1 MIKKLISSLFFLIT
15 IYVFIAGS
23 LVADEKV
30 NKEIRS
36 YQGKHLSSID
46 DFREN
51 SIKGPRKV
59 DLKTYRLEVTG
70 LVGKPLNLTYE
81 DVLAGFKS
89 QEKVIRIYCVEG
101 WKLDLL
107 WEGLLLKDLLV
118 KAEVKPGA
126 KTVIFHSDDGYTT
139 SIELDYILKNNLM
152 LAYKINGLV
161 LPPERGFPFQV
172 AAEGKWG
179 YKWAKWV
186 TKIEISSDAS
196 YEGYWEKRGYNRNGD
211 VSGPIFE

>member
-1 MIKKLISSLFFLIT
+1 MIKKLISILFFLIT

>member
-1 MIKKLISSLFFLIT
+1 MIKKLISNLFFLIT
-15 IYVFIAGS
+15 VYVFIAGS
-23 LVADEKV
+23 LVADEKM

-196 YEGYWEKRGYNRNGD
+196 YEGYWEKRGYNRSGN

>member
-1 MIKKLISSLFFLIT
+1 MIKMLIFNLFFFFAVS
-15 IYVFIAGS
+15 VFIAGF
-23 LVADEKV
+23 LVADEKM

-36 YQGKHLSSID
+36 YQGKNLSSID

-59 DLKTYRLEVTG
+59 DLKSYHLEVTG
-70 LVGKPLNLTYE
+70 LVGKPLSLTYE
-81 DVLAGFKS
+81 EALAGFKS
-89 QEKVIRIYCVEG
+89 QRKVIRMYCVEG

-107 WEGLLLKDLLV
+107 WEGLLLKDLLE
-118 KAEVKPGA
+118 KAEVKPGG
-126 KTVIFHSDDGYTT
+126 KNVIFHSDDGFTT
-139 SIELDYILKNNLM
+139 SIELEYILKKNLM
-152 LAYKINGLV
+152 LVYKINGFV

-186 TKIEISSDAS
+186 TKIEISSDVL
-196 YEGYWEKRGYNRNGD
+196 YKGFWEERGYNRNGD

>member
-1 MIKKLISSLFFLIT
+1 MIKTFILNLFLFFMISASIT
-15 IYVFIAGS
+15 DCLAT
-23 LVADEKV
+23 DEKM

-36 YQGKHLSSID
+36 YQGINLSSID

-59 DLKTYRLEVTG
+59 DPKTYRLEVTG
-70 LVGKPLNLTYE
+70 LVGRPMNLTYDE
-81 DVLAGFKS
+81 ALAGFKS
-89 QEKVIRIYCVEG
+89 QKKVIRMYCVEG

-107 WEGLLLKDLLV
+107 WEGLFLKDLLE

-126 KTVIFHSDDGYTT
+126 KIVIFHSDDGFTT
-139 SIELDYILKNNLM
+139 SIELDYILKQNLM
-152 LAYKINGLV
+152 LAYKINGIV
-161 LPPERGFPFQV
+161 LPAERGFPFQV

-196 YEGYWEKRGYNRNGD
+196 YKGYWEERGYNRNGD

>member
-1 MIKKLISSLFFLIT
+1 MKKMQAVSILFLFIFFVFSSGCSAT
-15 IYVFIAGS
+15 
-23 LVADEKV
+23 DEKSP
-30 NKEIRS
+30 KEIRS
-36 YQGKHLSSID
+36 WEGKSLSSIR

-51 SIKGPRKV
+51 SIKGPRRV
-59 DLKTYRLEVTG
+59 DIKSYRLEISG
-70 LVGKPLNLTYE
+70 LVEKPLKLTYDE
-81 DVLAGFKS
+81 ALSAFKP
-89 QEKVIRIYCVEG
+89 QKKVIRMFCVEG

-107 WEGLLLKDLLV
+107 WEGLPLKEILN
-118 KAEVKPGA
+118 KAGIKPEA

-139 SIELDYILKNNLM
+139 SIELGYVLKNDLM
-152 LAYKINGLV
+152 LAYKINGVV

-186 TKIEISSDAS
+186 TKIELSSDTN